1 MANNHTMDK
10 RMTELVCAL
19 AKENIP
25 FDIYANRW
33 TDETYFNICIP
44 SMNDARIDI
53 GFCPTTY
60 GYQLGEF
67 EMLVDDDYVVVRPPK
82 EAVIYIKNYINTAM

>member
-1 MANNHTMDK
+1 MSNNHTMDR

-25 FDIYANRW
+25 FNIYANRW
-33 TDETYFNICIP
+33 TDATYFNICIP
-44 SMNDARIDI
+44 SMENNRIDI
-53 GFCPTTY
+53 GFTPSTY

-67 EMLVDDDYVVVRPPK
+67 EMLVDDDDVVVRPLK
-82 EAVIYIKNYINTAM
+82 EAVAYIKDYLRKSK